1 MFIVSEINEDIVV
14 KNINF
19 EKQMIADM
27 DEDVQE
33 IIRKIFESKNIRT
46 NTFEKT
52 CQLREESDG
61 S

>member
-1 MFIVSEINEDIVV
+1 MANNFYERYQTVFIVSEINEDIVV

-33 IIRKIFESKNIRT
+33 IIRKISEQTLSKKPVN
-46 NTFEKT
+46 
-52 CQLREESDG
+52 
-61 S
+61 